1 VGVGLA
7 VPEGV
12 GVPVGAVPL
21 VQVTELPSADRTHV
35 ICEPVLPVDVGDGV
49 GLADPLPG
57 LGGFGVVVIVV
68 VVRGVGACT
77 TAVPPV
83 VRVVVTVRPP
93 LVITEPPA
101 PEGEVTLTVRCPA
114 AAATAALTVFA
125 IATAPAWASFAPA

>member
-1 VGVGLA
+1 M
-7 VPEGV
+7 
-12 GVPVGAVPL
+12 PVGEVPL

-68 VVRGVGACT
+68 VVVRGVGGCT
-77 TAVPPV
+77 TATPPV

-93 LVITEPPA
+93 LVTTEPPA

-114 AAATAALTVFA
+114 PAATAALTAFA
-125 IATAPAWASFAPA
+125 IETAPAWASFAPA

>member
-1 VGVGLA
+1 MVVGVWVALGVGVGLA

-77 TAVPPV
+77 TDTCPWCASSSPC
-83 VRVVVTVRPP
+83 VRRSSS
-93 LVITEPPA
+93 TEPPA
-101 PEGEVTLTVRCPA
+101 PEGEVTLTVRCPRR
-114 AAATAALTVFA
+114 
-125 IATAPAWASFAPA
+125 PRRPR